1 MKALIMKMRIYAE
14 VPGVKLFFASIP
26 RRLQIGVSWS
36 LVGAVINAAITF
48 AVAVLLARL
57 LGKEGFGEYV
67 VVQST
72 MLTVAGVAQLATG
85 FTANKY
91 IAEFRT
97 SDKMRTA
104 RIIGFCSMV
113 SWITAIIALITI
125 ILSARW
131 LAVVMLDQ
139 PQLASSFLAA
149 SAMIFFSVLNG
160 YQLGA
165 LAGLESYKQIAKITV
180 LGAGINL
187 VACGMGA
194 WLAGLEGVAIGL
206 SVSALTQWLIA
217 RVELTKEAR
226 KEGVLPIYRWATK
239 EKSIFFKFALPAAIS
254 GFFSLPALWMA
265 NLFLVRTSD
274 GMEQM
279 AVFAAASTLRSLV
292 LFLPA
297 ILNRVST
304 SLLNNHRGLSE
315 SGEYKD
321 AFRLNLILTSGV
333 AVLGAITIAIVGP
346 WLLGMFGKSFQ
357 HGYPVLLIGVT
368 TIEVIFQAVYQ
379 LVQSNEKMW
388 LSLLTIV
395 VPRDVSIVILAM
407 YLVPKWGAVGLAS
420 AYGFSW
426 LLALMLVINL
436 SFRIG
441 LVPHKANV

>member
-1 MKALIMKMRIYAE
+1 MAIT
-14 VPGVKLFFASIP
+14 SIS
-26 RRLQIGVSWS
+26 RRLQIGASWS
-36 LVGAVINAAITF
+36 LVGAVVNAAINF
-48 AVAVLLARL
+48 AVAVLLARM
-57 LGKEGFGEYV
+57 LGKNGFGEYA

-85 FTANKY
+85 YTANKY
-91 IAEFRT
+91 VAEFRS

-113 SWITAIIALITI
+113 SWVTAILALVA
-125 ILSARW
+125 LVASARW
-131 LAVVMLDQ
+131 LAVVVLKQ
-139 PQLASSFLAA
+139 PQLASSFMAA
-149 SAMIFFSVLNG
+149 SAMVFFSVLNG

-180 LGAGINL
+180 LGAVVNL
-187 VACGMGA
+187 VVCGMGA
-194 WLAGLEGVAIGL
+194 WMAGLEGVVIGL
-206 SVSALTQWLIA
+206 SVSALIQWLIA
-217 RVELTKEAR
+217 RVELTAEAR
-226 KEGVLPIYRWATK
+226 KEGVLPIYHEATK
-239 EKSIFFKFALPAAIS
+239 EKTIFFKFALPAAMS
-254 GFFSLPALWMA
+254 GFVSMPALWVA
-265 NLFLVRTSD
+265 NSFLVRSSD

-304 SLLNNHRGLSE
+304 SLLNNHRGLGE
-315 SGEYKD
+315 SSGYRE
-321 AFRLNLILTSGV
+321 AFRLNLLLTSGV
-333 AVLGAITIAIVGP
+333 AVMGAVTIAIIGP

-357 HGYPVLLIGVT
+357 HGYPVMLILLAAT

-388 LSLLTIV
+388 LSFLTIV
-395 VPRDVSIVILAM
+395 IPRDVSIVILAM

-420 AYGFSW
+420 AYGLAW
-426 LLALMLVINL
+426 LLALVLVSIL

-441 LVPHKANV
+441 LVPQKA

>member
-1 MKALIMKMRIYAE
+1 MLGTAVLGT
-14 VPGVKLFFASIP
+14 GVL
-26 RRLQIGVSWS
+26 G
-36 LVGAVINAAITF
+36 
-48 AVAVLLARL
+48 VAVDGAAED
-57 LGKEGFGEYV
+57 GMAV
-67 VVQST
+67 D
-72 MLTVAGVAQLATG
+72 GVAVDG
-85 FTANKY
+85 
-91 IAEFRT
+91 
-97 SDKMRTA
+97 
-104 RIIGFCSMV
+104 V
-113 SWITAIIALITI
+113 
-125 ILSARW
+125 
-131 LAVVMLDQ
+131 AVDG
-139 PQLASSFLAA
+139 AA
-149 SAMIFFSVLNG
+149 VDG
-160 YQLGA
+160 TV
-165 LAGLESYKQIAKITV
+165 TV

-187 VACGMGA
+187 VVCGMGA
-194 WLAGLEGVAIGL
+194 WLAGLEGVALGL
-206 SVSALTQWLIA
+206 SVSALAQWLIA

-265 NLFLVRTSD
+265 NVFLVRASD

-321 AFRLNLILTSGV
+321 AFRLNLILTTVV

-357 HGYPVLLIGVT
+357 HGYPVLLIMLGVT

-395 VPRDVSIVILAM
+395 VPRDISIVILAM

-426 LLALMLVINL
+426 LLALMLVSIL

-441 LVPHKANV
+441 LLPHKANL